1 MSLYDRVRDGNGW
14 FPHAWSPRNLWF
26 NFWSSFTPPVSLYPE
41 SCITNVFR
49 NHLNAVWSLSLNTC
63 YRVFSACAIEDCYGG
78 DKMLIQLELLLS
90 ALRSYSLRF
99 AKQNFRSLA
108 SRFIEF
114 GSLCSPSLYAK
125 FN

>member
-1 MSLYDRVRDGNGW
+1 MRYGVYHSTPATAY
-14 FPHAWSPRNLWF
+14 S
-26 NFWSSFTPPVSLYPE
+26 PPVQSK
-41 SCITNVFR
+41 IAT
-49 NHLNAVWSLSLNTC
+49 AVIKCFVPCQPCSRKSAPALNTC